1 MPRNGYL
8 ATTHDPGA
16 AMRIVIWGTYD
27 TGKPRIRILREGLRA
42 RGVEITEIHAEI
54 WQDIGDKSAIR
65 GARGWL
71 SRGMRLLLAYP
82 RLAWRYLRAPDHDLV
97 LVSYPGQ
104 LDILVLRIFASLRR
118 KPIVFDWFISAY
130 DTVVMDRALVRRRS
144 MPARALW
151 LVEWLAA
158 RAANLAIMDTAT
170 HARRVEQLFGVA
182 PASVAHVWVGA
193 EDLFFARGAPKA
205 DDGELKALFYG
216 QFIPLHG
223 IDTIIEA
230 ARLLRDAPIRWT
242 LLGRGQEAQRIRA
255 MLDADPLPKLEWIDW
270 VPYET
275 LPARMAAADV
285 CLGIFGTSDKAAS
298 VIPNKVFQIVA
309 AGRPL
314 VTRDSAAIR
323 ELLGNA
329 PPCVRLVNAGDAG
342 ALAGSILEYAQNR
355 HTRLSRDCFATLR
368 HRIDSSAIAQQ
379 FLTAVCTAFPR
390 LDTRHDR

>member
-1 MPRNGYL
+1 MK
-8 ATTHDPGA
+8 
-16 AMRIVIWGTYD
+16 IVLWGTYD

-42 RGVEITEIHAEI
+42 RGVEIIEIHAEI

-130 DTVVMDRALVRRRS
+130 DTVALDRALLRPRS
-144 MPARALW
+144 LSARALW
-151 LVEWLAA
+151 GLEWLAA
-158 RAANLAIMDTAT
+158 RAANLAIMDTAA
-170 HARRVEQLFGVA
+170 HARRMEQLFDIA
-182 PASVAHVWVGA
+182 PGSVAHVWVGA
-193 EDLFFARGAPKA
+193 EELFFARGGTKA
-205 DDGELKALFYG
+205 GGGELSVLFYG

-223 IDTIIEA
+223 IETIIGA
-230 ARLLRDAPIRWT
+230 ACLLRDAPVRWT
-242 LLGRGQEAQRIRA
+242 LLGRGQEAARIRA

-270 VPYET
+270 VAYET

-285 CLGIFGTSDKAAS
+285 CLGIFGTSEKAAS
-298 VIPNKVFQIVA
+298 VIPNKVFQVVA

-314 VTRDSAAIR
+314 ITRDSAAIR
-323 ELLGNA
+323 ELLADA
-329 PPCVRLVNAGDAG
+329 PPCAHLVAAGDAR
-342 ALAGSILEYAQNR
+342 ALADAIHEFAQNR
-355 HTRLSRDCFATLR
+355 HTDAHRDCFATLR
-368 HRIDSSAIAQQ
+368 PRIAPTAIARQ
-379 FLTAVCTAFPR
+379 FLIAVATAFPR
-390 LDTRHDR
+390 FDTRHDR